1 MCEDPKENKRW
12 VGKSLPRKED
22 RRLIRGQ
29 GKFVDDYKLAGTLYL
44 EMARSSYG
52 HAKVTNIDVSR
63 AEELPGVICTL
74 TGPEVTKLVQP
85 FMEIGSGPG
94 AQIID
99 YPMGHDKVRYQGEPI
114 AAVVAESPGI
124 ASDGVEL
131 VQVDYEM
138 LDAVMQGEEALKDK
152 VILHEAASTNMVWQG
167 VYEWGE
173 VEKAFQEAAYIVHID
188 RLHFHRFTAAPL
200 ENNAVIAQWGA
211 DDRIHFWCNNSFPAF
226 AVQFLAPAL
235 GVQIQQVRV
244 KTEDIGGSFGVK
256 INNYPQMV
264 ICALASRKAGGRP
277 VKWIETR
284 SEHLVSSGQ
293 CNERTFLDT
302 RVALDKDGVM
312 TAIESRHIDDCGAYP
327 RYEPLGA
334 VIWTQVTPG
343 VYRVKNL
350 RIDFTQVCTNKC
362 PTSPIRGYSRL
373 QHLWFIERLIDIC
386 SYELG
391 IPSDEMRLRNYIQP
405 EEFPYTTP
413 NGCVYDSGN
422 YPKMLDLAKELIGWD
437 EWVEKQQKAREE
449 GRRIGIGI
457 GTTLD
462 SGTNNFGQ
470 ARIINPELPFSGN
483 SEAANT
489 KLDIDGG
496 VVITLGSTPQGQGH
510 ETTTAQVV
518 ADELNI
524 HPDMVTV
531 RTGFDTEWNTYTG
544 HSGTYASQ
552 FVVTGL
558 SAVHGAIQKLKKE
571 MKKLAS
577 YALEV
582 SEEDLEF
589 GVGDQ
594 GPELRVK
601 GTDKSMNYWRM
612 ANLVNVNN
620 AELPEELSELTLNC
634 RHVYRPPFKIPD
646 LERRYGNLA
655 LTYSA
660 QLNIAVVEID
670 ADTLNP
676 KILDYA
682 VVDDCGNVIHPAI
695 VEGQVHGATAHG
707 IGAALH
713 ERCTYDSAGNM
724 LTSTFSDFIPIT
736 ILNMPKLRCG
746 HVETPS
752 PFTYHGAKGVGEGG
766 GAPLHAIAAALQN
779 ALYEQGV
786 IINDSH
792 NNANFVF
799 EAMVQKKQAQWDASV
814 KLERRNS

>member
-676 KILDYA
+676 KILAYA